1 MGQNITGQKENTKFL
16 KTDEK
21 MLVDNLSTR
30 PSSES
35 DYPTMQE
42 TIDKEWTNIVMPQKF
57 HESISSQDDT
67 SDDIKTL

>member
-35 DYPTMQE
+35 DYPTMLE
-42 TIDKEWTNIVMPQKF
+42 TIEKEWTYIEMPQKF
-57 HESISSQDDT
+57 HKSTCSQDDT
-67 SDDIKTL
+67 SDDIKIL